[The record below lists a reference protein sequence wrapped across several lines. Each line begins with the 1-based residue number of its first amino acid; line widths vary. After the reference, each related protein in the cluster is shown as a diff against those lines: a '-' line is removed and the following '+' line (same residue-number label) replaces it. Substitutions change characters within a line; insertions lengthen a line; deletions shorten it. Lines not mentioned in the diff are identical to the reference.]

1 MMLTIPQDLHGCR
14 ILISNDDGIHA
25 PGIVAL
31 EKVARQFSD
40 DVWVVAPESEQSGV
54 AHSLTLHLP
63 LRVRQLAEKRFAVT
77 GTPTDCVL
85 LAVREIIPRES
96 PPLIVLSGINR
107 GSNVAEDVTYSGT
120 IAAAMEAAL
129 LDVPSIAFSQH
140 YDERG
145 PVNWDTAAHY
155 GEEVLRQ
162 LQGVSI
168 PRGHLLSV
176 NIPAVEPGQAKGFR
190 LAPQGQRRI
199 MEKLVKREDPKGR
212 PYYWIGGTSFDELE
226 DHTPGS
232 DHSLLKEGYVT
243 LTPLCLDLTSHSL
256 LESLGDRLGW

>member
-1 MMLTIPQDLHGCR
+1 MLTIPENLTGCR
-14 ILISNDDGIHA
+14 ILISNDDGIYA
-25 PGIVAL
+25 PGIEVL
-31 EKVARQFSD
+31 ENIARLFSN

-63 LRVRQLAEKRFAVT
+63 LRVRQLGEKRYAIT

-85 LAVREIIPRES
+85 LAVREIIPRDA
-96 PPLIVLSGINR
+96 PPVIMLSGINR

-120 IAAAMEAAL
+120 IAAAMEGAL
-129 LDVPSIAFSQH
+129 LDIPSIAFSQH
-140 YDERG
+140 YDEHG

-155 GEEVLRQ
+155 GVEVLRQ
-162 LQGVSI
+162 LQGVDL
-168 PRGHLLSV
+168 PKGHLLSV
-176 NIPAVEPGQAKGFR
+176 NFPAVEVGKAKGFR

-212 PYYWIGGTSFDELE
+212 PYYWIGGTSFDELK
-226 DHTPGS
+226 DVTPGS

-243 LTPLCLDLTSHSL
+243 LTPLCLDLTNYAL
-256 LESLGDRLGW
+256 LESLGEQLGW

>member
-1 MMLTIPQDLHGCR
+1 MLILPADLTGAR

-25 PGIVAL
+25 PGIAAL

-63 LRVRQLAEKRFAVT
+63 LRVRQLGEKRYAVT

-85 LAVREIIPRES
+85 LAVREIIPRDE
-96 PPLIVLSGINR
+96 PPVIVLSGINR

-120 IAAAMEAAL
+120 IAAAMEGAL
-129 LDVPSIAFSQH
+129 LDLPSVAFSQH
-140 YDERG
+140 YQESG
-145 PVNWDTAAHY
+145 PVNWETAAYY
-155 GEEVLRQ
+155 GEQALRH
-162 LQGVSI
+162 LQGI
-168 PRGHLLSV
+168 ALPKGHLLSV
-176 NIPAVEPGQAKGFR
+176 NIPAVEPGKAKGFR

-212 PYYWIGGTSFDELE
+212 PYYWIGGTSFDELK

-243 LTPLCLDLTSHSL
+243 LTPLCLDLTSHAL
-256 LESLGDRLGW
+256 LEALGERLAW